1 MVGARRGARSGA
13 VSGAGLALGSL
24 ALLGGLGLLAAGANR
39 RQREQEAPD
48 GLTDL
53 DRELN
58 ALGLTRESYDP
69 GIQGEP
75 GGPSLRLEQGSDGI
89 LRPVITMDDFAE
101 VMTEEG
107 AAIHARNEQALS
119 GE

>member
-1 MVGARRGARSGA
+1 MKTRGRAIVGARRGARSGA

-39 RQREQEAPD
+39 RQREEVAPGGD
-48 GLTDL
+48 GLNDL

-89 LRPVITMDDFAE
+89 LRPVITMPAE
-101 VMTEEG
+101 DPVEVP
-107 AAIHARNEQALS
+107 ARR
-119 GE
+119 